1 MPSTKQS
8 SQHSAASWLESLSP
22 WPEEFGLGRMRALLR
37 ELGDPQT
44 RFRSI
49 HVVGSNGKTT
59 ATLMIEA
66 ILRGE
71 GLEAGATISPHVGSW
86 DERITVG
93 DFERAVDRVRPAAER
108 VGATQFEVVIAA
120 AFSEFAHLGVEA
132 AVVEAGLG
140 GRLDATNVID
150 APVVV
155 LTNVSLEHTDVLGR
169 TREAIAAEKLAVVT
183 PGATLVLSEPE
194 WEQLARAQGASQ
206 VELTAPTGLALAEAA
221 AAAFLGRAVDVS
233 PANDVHPPGRL
244 ERRGDEIWDGAHNPA
259 GVEWLVERLPPRR
272 YVVVASILRDKD
284 AADMLA
290 SLATVADRLI
300 ATQSTNPRALAA
312 DELAALSP
320 IPSEVVPDPAEALE
334 RARALAGRDG
344 AVLVTGSLYLLQD
357 LSIQPPAYHG
367 EIR

>member
-1 MPSTKQS
+1 
-8 SQHSAASWLESLSP
+8 
-22 WPEEFGLGRMRALLR
+22 MRALLR

-59 ATLMIEA
+59 TTLMAEA

-71 GLEAGATISPHVGSW
+71 GIAVGATISPHVGSW
-86 DERITVG
+86 EERITVG
-93 DFERAVDRVRPAAER
+93 DFVRAIERVRPAAEH

-120 AFSEFAHLGVEA
+120 AFSEFAEARVDA

-155 LTNVSLEHTDVLGR
+155 LTNVSLEHTDVLGP

-183 PGATLVLSEPE
+183 PGATVVLSEPE
-194 WEQLARAQGASQ
+194 WEEPARAHGASR
-206 VELTAPTGLALAEAA
+206 VELAAPASLALAEAA
-221 AAAFLGRAVDVS
+221 AAAFLGRPVDS
-233 PANDVHPPGRL
+233 APALDVHPPGRL
-244 ERRGDEIWDGAHNPA
+244 EKRGAEIWDGAHNPA
-259 GVEWLVERLPPRR
+259 GIEWLVERLPRRR

-300 ATQSTNPRALAA
+300 ATQSSNPRALAA
-312 DELAALSP
+312 AELAALAS
-320 IPSEVVPDPAEALE
+320 IPSEAVEDPAQALE
-334 RARALAGRDG
+334 RARELAGPDG

-367 EIR
+367 QTR